1 MDIDLVNPHSILEPF
16 PSTLPSSEIT
26 RQSKSDYTGEAGQVQ
41 NLTSVG
47 ITKAWEPQLRKT
59 QPSEQAHGISTEVP
73 GAIGSPRTVSKAIQ
87 ADVAPETQPSILPT
101 DHSLTYAVPQ
111 SLPESSHEPNK
122 QPLQQTKDFR
132 SRVLVSND
140 PTEPPASAVSL
151 LKVLESSSERSGKDR
166 LQTRSTEQAEK
177 EGHRHQETDTH
188 LLDKSNG
195 TQRST
200 SPYSNA
206 TNGQL
211 YTHDEGID
219 TRNAVSITSDGDTA
233 SILRPAE
240 SNTAIGDDI
249 SSTKYLGQPSAVAK
263 DSRDVEGQPD
273 PSTTR
278 SSKVQRDISQP
289 LLGTSSTPDAQLRL
303 EEALSLNSSKDHL
316 RRPTD
321 NEDILM
327 GDADVSEISHIDKSN
342 RILARMS
349 PSADV
354 DLDQMNRAEET
365 LNGHPDMERDA
376 RGTTNQR
383 FLGMMI
389 NSSKDL
395 MLSQRPSMRIDTGNL
410 LSSGETTVKPPVQAP
425 NSASRSADTLT
436 PAKSSTV
443 TTQQSPPER
452 MTTRVSSGAL
462 RHKSVSEILGETPR
476 PLTHTGERT
485 PVDKS
490 NTNGRKDE
498 TGPLTPSYGQL
509 VTSPDSV
516 QFSSRLHLLRER
528 EKERSK
534 LNTVVFARPPPTDGI
549 RNINTGVGNHVD
561 LQGAPEE
568 PKDYL
573 TPLFKAQAASQSIN
587 SLLGSAHKT
596 LSTSNHYVD
605 FHEQQDCRILRR
617 IYQLQNSNRWSLR
630 QIERSI
636 EPDRS
641 SSHWDVLLGHV
652 KWMRTDFREE
662 RKWKITAAKNL
673 ADWCA
678 EWVATPLDGRPLLQV
693 RVRKVRKSRSAKNSV
708 VENTEMNEDNSP
720 SEPTPDLISHG
731 EDDSSDAMDEDM
743 HPIDISRA
751 SAPAAIFSLAPEDVL
766 FGIDKTP
773 ISDKLLSELPLY
785 EPLKTFEGAPSRSLQ
800 DTDKSWRSTIVPV
813 SKFTTLKLMFREE
826 GPPRKKSRYNY
837 ADSDDGD
844 YGLSTRAFLA
854 PDRISEAIPA
864 EKEDVALFRQENKH
878 IRDRIHASH
887 TFRPPSEY
895 NMPSQSFFESRHSSQ
910 WTWTEDDELR
920 RLIRE
925 YSYNWS
931 LISSCLSSP
940 SLFSSG
946 AERRTPWE
954 CFERWVGLDGL
965 PPDMSKTQYFRAYHS
980 RLEAAQR
987 TLLAQQQAAQ
997 QQLSNNGT
1005 QMPLRRRSAQPVRV
1019 DRRRNSK
1026 HLALV
1031 HAMQKLAKKRETTA
1045 QKQQHGML
1053 TIAYHS
1059 YLRVKTNRIL
1069 TSCLYGRH
1077 EES

>member
-1 MDIDLVNPHSILEPF
+1 MSVVAKSWYRGRFFDSATLRQIVDIDLVNSHSVLEPF
-16 PSTLPSSEIT
+16 PSTLPSSEIIS
-26 RQSKSDYTGEAGQVQ
+26 QSTSDYTGESAQVQ
-41 NLTSVG
+41 NLSLVG
-47 ITKAWEPQLRKT
+47 VAKAWEPQVKKT
-59 QPSEQAHGISTEVP
+59 QAEQAHGISTEAP

-87 ADVAPETQPSILPT
+87 ADVEPETQPSILPT
-101 DHSLTYAVPQ
+101 DHSLTQ
-111 SLPESSHEPNK
+111 SLPESSHDPNK
-122 QPLQQTKDFR
+122 QPLQRTEDSR
-132 SRVLVSND
+132 SRVLVPND
-140 PTEPPASAVSL
+140 PTEPPDSGVSL
-151 LKVLESSSERSGKDR
+151 LKVLESSSEHLGEDR
-166 LQTRSTEQAEK
+166 LQTRSAGHAEK
-177 EGHRHQETDTH
+177 EGHRYQETDTH

-195 TQRST
+195 IQRGT
-200 SPYSNA
+200 SPYSDA
-206 TNGQL
+206 TNEQL
-211 YTHDEGID
+211 YTQDEGMD
-219 TRNAVSITSDGDTA
+219 ARNAVSITSNGDTA
-233 SILRPAE
+233 SQLRPTE
-240 SNTAIGDDI
+240 TNTVIVNDL

-263 DSRDVEGQPD
+263 GPRDVEGQPD
-273 PSTTR
+273 PSASG
-278 SSKVQRDISQP
+278 SSKVQRDTSQT
-289 LLGTSSTPDAQLRL
+289 LLGTPSTPDAQLRL
-303 EEALSLNSSKDHL
+303 EEALSLNSSKHHL

-321 NEDILM
+321 NVDILM
-327 GDADVSEISHIDKSN
+327 GDVNTPETSGIDKSN

-349 PSADV
+349 SSADV
-354 DLDQMNRAEET
+354 DRGQMVRAEEIQ
-365 LNGHPDMERDA
+365 NGQSDIERDG
-376 RGTTNQR
+376 RRTTNQR
-383 FLGMMI
+383 VPGMMI

-410 LSSGETTVKPPVQAP
+410 PSAGETTVKPPGQAP
-425 NSASRSADTLT
+425 NSAIKSAETLT
-436 PAKSSTV
+436 PAKSSTI

-476 PLTHTGERT
+476 PLMHTGERALL
-485 PVDKS
+485 DKS

-498 TGPLTPSYGQL
+498 TGPLTPSCGQL
-509 VTSPDSV
+509 VTSPESV

-534 LNTVVFARPPPTDGI
+534 LNTVVFSRPPPTDRI
-549 RNINTGVGNHVD
+549 RNINTGVGNHTD

-573 TPLFKAQAASQSIN
+573 TPLFKAQASSQSIN

-617 IYQLQNSNRWSLR
+617 IYQLQHSNRWSLR

-678 EWVATPLDGRPLLQV
+678 EWVATPIDRRSLLQV
-693 RVRKVRKSRSAKNSV
+693 RVRRVRKSRSAKNSV

-785 EPLKTFEGAPSRSLQ
+785 EPLKNFEGAPLHSLQ

-826 GPPRKKSRYNY
+826 GPPRKKSRYDY
-837 ADSDDGD
+837 ADSDNRD
-844 YGLSTRAFLA
+844 YSLTTRAFLA
-854 PDRISEAIPA
+854 LDRTSEAIPA

-954 CFERWVGLDGL
+954 CFERWVSLDGL

-1005 QMPLRRRSAQPVRV
+1005 QMPLRRRSAQPIRV

-1045 QKQQHGML
+1045 QKQQHGIFI
-1053 TIAYHS
+1053 IAYYS
-1059 YLRVKTNRIL
+1059 Y
-1069 TSCLYGRH
+1069 
-1077 EES
+1077 